1 MPRPTKQQINAAAA
15 ILARDWD
22 ADGAK
27 AAGVPGAYAEWGAGV
42 ADMIIHE
49 PPRETLVEYLGVLE
63 DQIGLAISP
72 RAERERWAADLTAGV
87 RAAAG

>member
-1 MPRPTKQQINAAAA
+1 MPRPTTQQITAAAA

-27 AAGVPGAYAEWGAGV
+27 AGGAPEAYAEWGAGI
-42 ADMIIHE
+42 ADMVIHE
-49 PPRETLVEYLGVLE
+49 PPPETLVEYLGVLE
-63 DQIGLAISP
+63 AQLGDAVSP
-72 RAERERWAADLTAGV
+72 RGERERWAAQLQAAV